1 MSDERPVTGS
11 KRGTP
16 SDSSDTPLYI
26 KQNERQTKQKPHVS
40 DSNEYSVSGSLN
52 LSTNDTTLFLHEG
65 NDEPKTQVVDEETE
79 AQIIKI
85 VSGILQQP
93 DFVAKISEIVTV
105 QMAHIINNKIEAECT
120 KRTEPLTKLV
130 NNQQSTIKN
139 LTSRIET
146 LEKELEEQQQY
157 SRRTSLRFNNVKLPL
172 DNNNKIIY
180 PIDTDS
186 LVLDVCNDQLSQ
198 SITIDDIGRTH
209 TIGKIKEGKA
219 SIIVRFLS
227 YRKRQQVYSNKKRL
241 RNHPDKLNISEN
253 LTRQR
258 FALILKLNKHRKR
271 GDIDSYWTQDGRII
285 VKPDGNSQPK
295 DFRTISR
302 EAEIQSVLGLTPIED
317 D

>member
-1 MSDERPVTGS
+1 
-11 KRGTP
+11 
-16 SDSSDTPLYI
+16 
-26 KQNERQTKQKPHVS
+26 
-40 DSNEYSVSGSLN
+40 
-52 LSTNDTTLFLHEG
+52 
-65 NDEPKTQVVDEETE
+65 
-79 AQIIKI
+79 
-85 VSGILQQP
+85 
-93 DFVAKISEIVTV
+93 
-105 QMAHIINNKIEAECT
+105 MAHIINNKIEAECT

-271 GDIDSYWTQDGRII
+271 GDIDSYWTQDGRSI